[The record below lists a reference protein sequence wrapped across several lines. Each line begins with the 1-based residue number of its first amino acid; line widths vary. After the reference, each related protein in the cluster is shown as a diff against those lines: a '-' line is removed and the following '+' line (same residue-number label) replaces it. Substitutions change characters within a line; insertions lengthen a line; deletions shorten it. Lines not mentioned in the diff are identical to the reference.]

1 MSKLNVGSTKKT
13 GEVDSPSC
21 NASTDLEVELD
32 PDLLKQPDSLPE
44 HAHRLFSL
52 ARETLGQEPN
62 LRDAPDGRRTVRGY
76 GQHGGSHHRWR
87 GRRAT
92 REQMVAIHELAMRH
106 EVDLDGLLR
115 DRFRVCQLY
124 ELSASEARE
133 LLGGL
138 KAMGTSTDNN
148 VEATAD

>member
-1 MSKLNVGSTKKT
+1 MPKLRVSLTQTT
-13 GEVDSPSC
+13 GEVDPPLRE
-21 NASTDLEVELD
+21 ASTNLEAELD
-32 PDLLKQPDSLPE
+32 
-44 HAHRLFSL
+44 
-52 ARETLGQEPN
+52 PN
-62 LRDAPDGRRTVRGY
+62 LRDAPNGSQTVPGD
-76 GQHGGSHHRWR
+76 GQHNSHHRDRR
-87 GRRAT
+87 GHRAT
-92 REQMVAIHELAMRH
+92 QAQMLAIHGLATRH
-106 EVDLDGLLR
+106 EVDLNGLLR